1 MLKKQVELMR
11 TKVIEV
17 LEKYGTKR
25 AHQAITSNT
34 GYYDFM
40 INSKRVHIRLSD
52 HLKDTKEDD
61 THYDIQ
67 VIHGSGNTWILK
79 YGKFLITR
87 EGDEFV
93 KFLDS
98 FLLVF
103 PEVFEII
110 DNAVSQVTETIEIF
124 SKTKT
129 DYEELRKEF
138 REYKEKFRKENELE
152 AEIDSLKKVISGKN
166 TVIENL
172 ESCIRSQKDR
182 ITALEM
188 DNPDFRFLTDLKKMY
203 GELLEELN
211 EGLRKVK
218 EFRKQYESKKML

>member
-1 MLKKQVELMR
+1 MR
-11 TKVIEV
+11 SKVIKV

-40 INSKRVHIRLSD
+40 IDDKRVHIRLSD
-52 HLKDTKEDD
+52 HLKDTRDD
-61 THYDIQ
+61 DIHYDIQ
-67 VIHGSGNTWILK
+67 VIYGSGDTWILK

-87 EGDEFV
+87 NGNEFV
-93 KFLDS
+93 NFLDS

-103 PEVFEII
+103 PEIFKII
-110 DNAVSQVTETIEIF
+110 DNAVSQVTETVEIF

-129 DYEELRKEF
+129 EYEELRKEF
-138 REYKEKFRKENELE
+138 REYKENFRKENELE
-152 AEIDSLKKVISGKN
+152 VEIDKLNKIISGKN

-203 GELLEELN
+203 GEMLEDLN

-218 EFRKQYESKKML
+218 EFRKQYEAKKML

>member
-1 MLKKQVELMR
+1 MR
-11 TKVIEV
+11 SKVIKV

-40 INSKRVHIRLSD
+40 IDDKRVHIRLSD
-52 HLKDTKEDD
+52 HLKDTRDD
-61 THYDIQ
+61 DIHYDIQ
-67 VIHGSGNTWILK
+67 VIHGSGDTWILK

-87 EGDEFV
+87 NGNEFV
-93 KFLDS
+93 NFLDS

-103 PEVFEII
+103 PEIFKII
-110 DNAVSQVTETIEIF
+110 DNAVSQVTETVEIF

-129 DYEELRKEF
+129 EYEELRKEF
-138 REYKEKFRKENELE
+138 REYKENFRKENELE
-152 AEIDSLKKVISGKN
+152 VEIDKLNKIISGKN
-166 TVIENL
+166 TIIENL

-203 GELLEELN
+203 GEMLEDLN

-218 EFRKQYESKKML
+218 EFRKQYEAKKML

>member
-1 MLKKQVELMR
+1 M
-11 TKVIEV
+11 
-17 LEKYGTKR
+17 
-25 AHQAITSNT
+25 
-34 GYYDFM
+34 
-40 INSKRVHIRLSD
+40 
-52 HLKDTKEDD
+52 
-61 THYDIQ
+61 
-67 VIHGSGNTWILK
+67 
-79 YGKFLITR
+79 
-87 EGDEFV
+87 

>member
-1 MLKKQVELMR
+1 MR
-11 TKVIEV
+11 SKVIKV

-40 INSKRVHIRLSD
+40 IDDKRVHIRLSD
-52 HLKDTKEDD
+52 HLKDTRDD
-61 THYDIQ
+61 DIHYDIQ
-67 VIHGSGNTWILK
+67 VIHGSGDTWILK

-87 EGDEFV
+87 NGNEFV
-93 KFLDS
+93 NFLDS

-103 PEVFEII
+103 PEIFKII
-110 DNAVSQVTETIEIF
+110 DNAVSQVTETVEIF

-129 DYEELRKEF
+129 EYEELRKEF
-138 REYKEKFRKENELE
+138 REYKENFRKENELE
-152 AEIDSLKKVISGKN
+152 VEIDKLNKIISGKN

-203 GELLEELN
+203 GEMLEDLN

-218 EFRKQYESKKML
+218 EFRKQYEAKKML

>member
-1 MLKKQVELMR
+1 MR
-11 TKVIEV
+11 SKVIKV

-40 INSKRVHIRLSD
+40 IDDKRVHIRLSD
-52 HLKDTKEDD
+52 HLKDTRDD
-61 THYDIQ
+61 DIHYDIQ
-67 VIHGSGNTWILK
+67 VIHGSGDTWILK

-87 EGDEFV
+87 NGNEFV
-93 KFLDS
+93 NFLDS

-103 PEVFEII
+103 PEIFKII
-110 DNAVSQVTETIEIF
+110 DNAVSQVTETVEVF

-129 DYEELRKEF
+129 EYEELRKEF
-138 REYKEKFRKENELE
+138 REYKENFRKENELE
-152 AEIDSLKKVISGKN
+152 VEIDKLNKIISGKN

-203 GELLEELN
+203 GEMLEDLN

-218 EFRKQYESKKML
+218 EFRKQYEAKKML

>member
-1 MLKKQVELMR
+1 MR
-11 TKVIEV
+11 SKVIKV

-40 INSKRVHIRLSD
+40 IDDKRVHIRLSD
-52 HLKDTKEDD
+52 HLKDTRDD
-61 THYDIQ
+61 DIHYDIQ
-67 VIHGSGNTWILK
+67 VIHGSGDTWILK

-87 EGDEFV
+87 DGNEFV
-93 KFLDS
+93 NFLDS

-103 PEVFEII
+103 PEIFKII
-110 DNAVSQVTETIEIF
+110 DNAVSQVTETVEIF

-129 DYEELRKEF
+129 EYEELRKEF
-138 REYKEKFRKENELE
+138 REYKENFRKENELE
-152 AEIDSLKKVISGKN
+152 VEIDKLNKIISGKN

-203 GELLEELN
+203 GEMLEDLN

-218 EFRKQYESKKML
+218 EFRKQYEAKKML